1 MEKTMNDTNTM
12 TPRTRVR
19 RVPDRASY
27 DREAIYNTIDQAF
40 IGTIAFYDG
49 ENAHAIP
56 TAIWR
61 EGPHLYIHGSNGSRL
76 LKHLQTGAEVC
87 VSITNMHGL
96 VLARSAFHHSM
107 NYSSVCIYG
116 SFAVTLEKNKNQ
128 HLQRFMEHWAPG
140 RWQHVRQ
147 PNKNEL
153 AATTIMH
160 ISLEEAVAKARQGGP
175 KDDPEDMAQQV
186 WAGVIP
192 LELTWQTPQQTSEQ
206 TNLNLPGQILK
217 K

>member
-1 MEKTMNDTNTM
+1 MNPTCTM
-12 TPRTRVR
+12 TSRTRIR
-19 RVPDRASY
+19 RVPQRANY
-27 DREAIYNTIDQAF
+27 DRETIYNIIDQAF
-40 IGTIAFYDG
+40 VGTIAFYDG
-49 ENAHAIP
+49 ENIHAIP

-61 EGPHLYIHGSNGSRL
+61 EGSQLYIHGSNGSRL

-116 SFAVTLEKNKNQ
+116 SFAVAAEKDKNN
-128 HLQRFMEHWAPG
+128 HMQRFLEHWIPG

-160 ISLEEAVAKARQGGP
+160 ISLEEAVAKLRQGGP
-175 KDDPEDMAQQV
+175 ADDPEDMNHPV
-186 WAGVIP
+186 WAGLIP
-192 LELTWQTPQQTSEQ
+192 LELTWQTPQQTPEQ
-206 TNLNLPGQILK
+206 TNLDLPGKWETPK
-217 K
+217 KK